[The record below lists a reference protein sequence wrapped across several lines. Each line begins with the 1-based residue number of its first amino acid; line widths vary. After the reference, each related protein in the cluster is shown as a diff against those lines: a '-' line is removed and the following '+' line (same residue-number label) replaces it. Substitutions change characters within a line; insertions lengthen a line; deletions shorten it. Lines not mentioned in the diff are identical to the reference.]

1 MKAEAS
7 LESRFPMTDSDR
19 ESFRDLFHLY
29 FQAGRHDLARA
40 VHQAK
45 QILDSVSDPA
55 LRRKARRY
63 LRALE
68 SKRDAEAAA

>member
-1 MKAEAS
+1 
-7 LESRFPMTDSDR
+7 MTESDR

-40 VHQAK
+40 VRDAK
-45 QILDSVSDPA
+45 RILASVSDPA

-63 LRALE
+63 VRALE
-68 SKRDAEAAA
+68 TKRDREAAA